1 MKYYL
6 IAGEASGDL
15 HGSNLMK
22 EIRIHDPE
30 AEFRFFGGDLMK
42 EVGGN
47 LVRHY
52 RDMAFMG
59 LFDVVF
65 NLRTINRN
73 LKKCKSD
80 LLAFHPDVL
89 ILIDY
94 PGFNFRIAEFAHASH
109 IRVFYY
115 ISPKIWAWK
124 EWRIKKI
131 KAWVDEMF
139 TIFPFETEFF
149 SRHNYRVHFVGNPLL
164 DSIEEKRKSFRSREE
179 FMKANHLNDK
189 PIVALLPGSRK
200 QEIRILLPVMSKLVK
215 KFPGYQFVITGASSL
230 DPALYQKYSVN
241 RSIPVLYGQTYELLS
256 HSHAAVVTSGTA
268 TLETALLN
276 VPQVVLYKMPSLGAV
291 GYKIFRFF
299 FLKIRLYSLPN
310 LVLGEE
316 AVREFIM
323 DKMKYKLVKPE
334 VKRLLS
340 DEGYRAGIFT
350 AYSRLRQILGGP
362 GASGRAAAMMIGMIN
377 DQNSDQKK

>member
-22 EIRIHDPE
+22 EINLLDQG

-42 EVGGN
+42 EVGGS

-59 LFDVVF
+59 FFDVLF

-73 LKKCKSD
+73 LMACKSD
-80 LLAFHPDVL
+80 LLAFQPDVL

-94 PGFNFRIAEFAHASH
+94 PGFNFRIAEFAHNNH

-131 KAWVDEMF
+131 KAWIDEMF

-149 SRHNYRVHFVGNPLL
+149 GKHDYKVNFVGNPLL
-164 DSIEEKRKSFRSREE
+164 DSIEEKRAGFRKRVE
-179 FMKANHLNDK
+179 FLSDNHLDNK

-215 KFPGYQFVITGASSL
+215 KFPGFQFVISGAASL
-230 DPALYQKYSVN
+230 DPALYRKYSAN
-241 RSIPVLYGQTYELLS
+241 RSIPVIYGQTYELLS
-256 HSHAAVVTSGTA
+256 HSYAAVVTSGTA

-276 VPQVVLYKMPSLGAV
+276 VPQVVLYKMPSLGV
-291 GYKIFRFF
+291 IGYRIFRFF

-334 VKRLLS
+334 VKRLLF
-340 DEGYRAGIFT
+340 DENYRAQIFSS
-350 AYSRLRQILGGP
+350 YNRLKQILGGP
-362 GASGRAAAMMIGMIN
+362 GASRRAAALIIEKTG
-377 DQNSDQKK
+377 SQKIIRNK